1 MEMMEM
7 LTGTS
12 VIRMGIYRDH
22 GAMQIPGTRGKHAI
36 TPDTLWCSS
45 YRPAPNCIGPPGS
58 FYVILSL
65 SWMWDVEIDWGN
77 LGLCLVQARQ
87 PSPLGHDWPQPPWA
101 GIFLAH
107 DQRRAYEGSS
117 HLLSELIIARPSA
130 HWPHIDSKSDNNI
143 DNQGWITYLVG
154 LMLVFHLSK
163 KLILTQCSCFWE
175 MCLPGILWPW
185 THFFS
190 WSCIHSSLTQSA
202 ADSHWR
208 DFRGTWP
215 DWKWQIIS

>member
-1 MEMMEM
+1 MTWCDGGRVMEMMEM

-36 TPDTLWCSS
+36 TPDTLWCSLYMLLHRS
-45 YRPAPNCIGPPGS
+45 ARLFLWS
-58 FYVILSL
+58 SLSL

-117 HLLSELIIARPSA
+117 HLLSELIIALPTA

-143 DNQGWITYLVG
+143 D
-154 LMLVFHLSK
+154 
-163 KLILTQCSCFWE
+163 KLTFV
-175 MCLPGILWPW
+175 
-185 THFFS
+185 
-190 WSCIHSSLTQSA
+190 
-202 ADSHWR
+202 
-208 DFRGTWP
+208 
-215 DWKWQIIS
+215 